1 MTNYMKDGIGFIEV
15 LEVFGSDLTI
25 VNAARVSMN
34 KVSTELT
41 EADRKLINYL
51 AQHHHVSP
59 FFHPQVRL
67 RIKMPIFV
75 AREYFRHTVGISRNE
90 VSRRYV
96 DDLPV
101 CWFPAPEDIRE
112 RDPKIKQGS
121 KSTPIAMA
129 SDASERIQ
137 EAIHKSVTTY
147 MELLA
152 MNVAPEIARSVL
164 PVSTYTEFIETGSL
178 AAYARICQL
187 RNHPEA
193 QVEIREYAQILEKVM
208 SNAFPVAWLA
218 MRAHRYE

>member
-1 MTNYMKDGIGFIEV
+1 MTTYTKDGIGFIEV

-34 KVSTELT
+34 KKSTELT

-51 AQHHHVSP
+51 AEHHHVSP

-96 DDLPV
+96 DDLPI

-121 KSTPIAMA
+121 KATPIAMA
-129 SDASERIQ
+129 DDACERLK
-137 EAIHKSVTTY
+137 EAIHKSVSTY

-152 MNVAPEIARSVL
+152 MNVAPEIARSIL

-193 QVEIREYAQILEKVM
+193 QVEIREYAQILEGIM
-208 SNAFPVAWLA
+208 SEAFPVAWLA